1 MPSSRAFVVGILL
14 MTAAGSRALHG
25 GQRAPPVL
33 QSRVDFVSLSV
44 SVTDRANHYVADLE
58 QQDFTVFEEGLAQS
72 VMYFRKTEA
81 PLVLTLLLDTSSSM
95 RRKLAT
101 AQRAA
106 IGFVEQLAPADVA
119 SVLQFGTRV
128 STLQGLTRD
137 REALVNAVRRA
148 VADGQTA
155 LHTAAYVALR
165 QLGSVTVEDQGEGI
179 RRRVLVV
186 LSDGKDNASVVNYSD
201 VLDAA
206 SRSDTVIYSIALRA
220 LDPFDNGD
228 DDNSI
233 FLLRQLAERTGG
245 RVFVVRDAQEL
256 TDVYRRIHEELQHQ
270 VHPGLRLEAA
280 ARRLVATAARTG
292 HARRGPRSNQGRLFR
307 TAPIVGAANLVA

>member
-25 GQRAPPVL
+25 GQGAPPVL

-44 SVTDRANHYVADLE
+44 SVMDRANHYVADLE
-58 QQDFTVFEEGLAQS
+58 QQDFTVFEEGLPQS

-95 RRKLAT
+95 RLKLAT

-155 LHTAAYVALR
+155 LYTAAYVALR
-165 QLGSVTVEDQGEGI
+165 QLGNVTVEDQGEGI

-256 TDVYRRIHEELQHQ
+256 TDVYRRIHDELQHQ
-270 VHPGLRLEAA
+270 YTLAYASRRPPDGSW
-280 ARRLVATAARTG
+280 RRLRVQVTRAGVLARTKEG
-292 HARRGPRSNQGRLFR
+292 YFAPRR
-307 TAPIVGAANLVA
+307 

>member
-1 MPSSRAFVVGILL
+1 
-14 MTAAGSRALHG
+14 
-25 GQRAPPVL
+25 
-33 QSRVDFVSLSV
+33 
-44 SVTDRANHYVADLE
+44 
-58 QQDFTVFEEGLAQS
+58 
-72 VMYFRKTEA
+72 
-81 PLVLTLLLDTSSSM
+81 VLTLLLDTSSSM
-95 RRKLAT
+95 RLKLAT

-155 LHTAAYVALR
+155 LYTAAYVALR

-256 TDVYRRIHEELQHQ
+256 TDVYRRIHDELQHQ
-270 VHPGLRLEAA
+270 YTLAYASRRPPDGSW
-280 ARRLVATAARTG
+280 RRLRVQVTRAGVLARTKEG
-292 HARRGPRSNQGRLFR
+292 YFAPRR
-307 TAPIVGAANLVA
+307 

>member
-1 MPSSRAFVVGILL
+1 MPSSQAFVVGVLL
-14 MTAAGSRALHG
+14 MTGAGSVALPAVALRVSAR
-25 GQRAPPVL
+25 QAVPASPFLR
-33 QSRVDFVSLSV
+33 SRVDLVSLSV
-44 SVTDRANHYVADLE
+44 SVTDRTNHYVADLE
-58 QQDFTVFEEGLAQS
+58 QQDFTVFEEGLPQS
-72 VMYFRKTEA
+72 VTYFRKTEA
-81 PLVLTLLLDTSSSM
+81 PLVVTLLLDASSSM
-95 RRKLAT
+95 RLKLAT

-137 REALVNAVRRA
+137 PQALVTAIRRA

-155 LHTAAYVALR
+155 LYTAAYVALR
-165 QLGSVTVEDQGEGI
+165 ELGSVTVADQGEGI

-186 LSDGKDNASVVNYSD
+186 LSDGKDNASVVNYTD

-220 LDPFDNGD
+220 MDLFDSTE

-245 RVFVVRDAQEL
+245 RIFVVRDAQEL
-256 TDVYRRIHEELQHQ
+256 TDVYQRIHEELQHQ
-270 VHPGLRLEAA
+270 YMLAYASRRPPDGSW
-280 ARRLVATAARTG
+280 RRLRVQVTRAGVLARTKEG
-292 HARRGPRSNQGRLFR
+292 YFAPRR
-307 TAPIVGAANLVA
+307 